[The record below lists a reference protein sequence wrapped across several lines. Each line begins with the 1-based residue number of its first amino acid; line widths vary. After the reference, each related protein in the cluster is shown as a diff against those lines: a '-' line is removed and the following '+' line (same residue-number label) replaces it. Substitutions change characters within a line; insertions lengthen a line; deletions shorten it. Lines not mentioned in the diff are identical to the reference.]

1 MSGLD
6 ALSTLDVDGGNFT
19 TADLSNCYE
28 MTHCYFANSTLSSVN
43 LFNCANVTELYLQD
57 NELTEVLN
65 LGDCTSLLFLD
76 ILMNSDLEE
85 IDLSGCERIIE
96 HLDFSQTKISDV
108 NETEMFA
115 LCDSAAKA
123 QALRSLICATA
134 II

>member
-1 MSGLD
+1 MFAINLTYIKDFAGTFDMSGLD

-43 LFNCANVTELYLQD
+43 FFNCANVTELYLQD

-76 ILMNSDLEE
+76 ILMNNDLE
-85 IDLSGCERIIE
+85 G
-96 HLDFSQTKISDV
+96 
-108 NETEMFA
+108 
-115 LCDSAAKA
+115 AKG
-123 QALRSLICATA
+123 SLNTLTFRKQKSVT
-134 II
+134 

>member
-1 MSGLD
+1 
-6 ALSTLDVDGGNFT
+6 
-19 TADLSNCYE
+19 

-85 IDLSGCERIIE
+85 IDLSGCERNIE

-115 LCDSAAKA
+115 L
-123 QALRSLICATA
+123 LRIQLRKLRHYGA
-134 II
+134 